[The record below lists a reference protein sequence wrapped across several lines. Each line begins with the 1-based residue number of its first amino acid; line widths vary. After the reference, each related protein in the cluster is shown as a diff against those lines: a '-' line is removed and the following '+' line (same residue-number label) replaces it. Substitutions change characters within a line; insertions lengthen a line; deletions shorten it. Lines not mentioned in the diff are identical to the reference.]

1 MHDPNFPPDLS
12 IQPSVS
18 SGSPSKENLAFS
30 QDVDIKKYGIAG
42 RIWEAAYTLAV
53 YITPPPVCPTNSNT
67 SNPSSLPLLEFDPPC
82 SLFQDCIRPTTVVE
96 VGSGTGY
103 AGIHVARQLD
113 SLYCRENTC
122 TTDANVIVTDLE
134 NVVSLL
140 EKGIKEHGHLTGVSI
155 RLEAHALEWG
165 NPVHADQLARRLKAL
180 RRNVTHVLCSDLV
193 YFPHLYPHLM
203 RTLLTLTSPPFC
215 DLSLSLEVI
224 IGYRVRSLTKEI
236 PFWQVFGTWFS
247 FAPVLARRLESEGA
261 GTAWGRFGAANDT
274 HVFVANRRPESYMWS
289 VPTED
294 SQLMNGFGPSPP
306 RLDDTFE
313 SLLLLE
319 IDTDD

>member
-18 SGSPSKENLAFS
+18 SSSPSKDILAFN
-30 QDVDIKKYGIAG
+30 QDVDIKQYGIAG

-53 YITPPPVCPTNSNT
+53 YITPPPLCPTDST
-67 SNPSSLPLLEFDPPC
+67 VSKSGSSPVLEFDPPS
-82 SLFQDCIRPTTVVE
+82 SLFYDHIRSTTVVE

-103 AGIHVARQLD
+103 AGIHVARQLG
-113 SLYCRENTC
+113 SFYRRENTHA
-122 TTDANVIVTDLE
+122 TDTSVILTDLE
-134 NVVSLL
+134 NVVPLL
-140 EKGIKEHGHLTGVSI
+140 EKGIQEHRHLTGASI

-180 RRNVTHVLCSDLV
+180 RKNVTHVLCSDLV
-193 YFPHLYPHLM
+193 YFPHLYPPLLK
-203 RTLLTLTSPPFC
+203 TLLTLTSPPFC
-215 DLSLSLEVI
+215 DPSFGPEVI

-247 FAPVLARRLESEGA
+247 FAPVLTRHLGTEEAK
-261 GTAWGRFGAANDT
+261 TAWGRFGTANDT
-274 HVFVANRRPESYMWS
+274 HVFVASRRPESYMWS
-289 VPTED
+289 VPTEN

-313 SLLLLE
+313 SLLLLG